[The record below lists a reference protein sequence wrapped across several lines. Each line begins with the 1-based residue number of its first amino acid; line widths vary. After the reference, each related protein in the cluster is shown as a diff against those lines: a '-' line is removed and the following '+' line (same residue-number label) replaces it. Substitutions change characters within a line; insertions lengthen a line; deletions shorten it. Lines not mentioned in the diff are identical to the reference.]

1 MEEPRVIRQAVVR
14 HEHGLHLR
22 PADQLAKC
30 ARRFA
35 ARVELCKEGV
45 RVDAKSI
52 LGIVGLA
59 AVCGSE
65 ITIEARGVDAE
76 TAAATLAELI
86 GSEFEIADESP
97 A

>member
-1 MEEPRVIRQAVVR
+1 MEETRVIRQAVVR

-30 ARRFA
+30 ARQFTA
-35 ARVELCKEGV
+35 HVELCKEGV

-76 TAAATLAELI
+76 RAASILADLI
-86 GSEFEIADESP
+86 GSEFEIPDEP
-97 A
+97 AA